1 MKNTNL
7 KRTKGCFRK
16 VDTRIMIGIQKANKL
31 AVDGPTRKQRVQLA
45 VILGSITTIG
55 PLSIDM
61 YLPALPA
68 LVSDLGTTAAL
79 VQLSLTF
86 FLLGLASGQLVAGP
100 LSDVY
105 GRRRPLLIGMFIYAI
120 SSLLCAF
127 SPSIGLLIVLRFI
140 QGLAGSVGVVISKA
154 AVRDLYSGSEL
165 TKFFSLL
172 MIVNGLGPILA
183 PVIGGQLLRVTTWQ
197 GIFLVLFAA
206 GVIFCLTILL
216 RLPETLPKE
225 RRSKSG
231 LKGTLLTF
239 KVLLGNRK
247 FMGYALSQGF
257 VTAAMFAYISG
268 SSFVLQNIFAVTP
281 QVYSLIFA
289 VNGLGIILTGQ
300 IAGRLAG
307 KVSETRLLLSGLMLC
322 TIGGVMLLLT
332 ILVGGGLIPIL
343 ICLFAVVSSVGIVG
357 ATSFSLAM
365 QDQGETAGSA
375 SALIGLLPLLLGSC
389 VAPLVGLG
397 GVESALPMAIVIA
410 CTGVLSILSYLLL
423 VRRGD
428 VN

>member
-1 MKNTNL
+1 
-7 KRTKGCFRK
+7 
-16 VDTRIMIGIQKANKL
+16 MIGIQNGNKL
-31 AVDGPTRKQRVQLA
+31 AADGPSRKQRLQLA

-61 YLPALPA
+61 YLPALPT
-68 LVSDLGTTAAL
+68 LVADFGTTAAF

-120 SSLLCAF
+120 SSVLCAF
-127 SPSIGLLIVLRFI
+127 SPSIGLLIGLRFI
-140 QGLAGSVGVVISKA
+140 QGLAGSVGVVVSRA

-206 GVIFCLTILL
+206 GIIFCLTILL

-239 KVLLGNRK
+239 RVLLGNRK

-257 VTAAMFAYISG
+257 VTASMFAYISG

-289 VNGLGIILTGQ
+289 VNGIGIIITGQ

-307 KVSETRLLLSGLMLC
+307 KVSETKLLLSGLLLC
-322 TIGGVMLLLT
+322 TMGGILLLLT
-332 ILVGGGLIPIL
+332 ILLGGGLIPIL

-375 SALIGLLPLLLGSC
+375 SALIGLIPLLLGSC

-397 GVESALPMAIVIA
+397 GVDSALPMAIVIA
-410 CTGVLSILSYLLL
+410 CTGILSILSYLLL
-423 VRRGD
+423 VRRGKASS
-428 VN
+428 

>member
-1 MKNTNL
+1 MQNT
-7 KRTKGCFRK
+7 
-16 VDTRIMIGIQKANKL
+16 NKL
-31 AVDGPTRKQRVQLA
+31 AVDGPSRKQRLQLA

-61 YLPALPA
+61 YLPALPT
-68 LVSDLGTTAAL
+68 LVDDFGTTAAL

-105 GRRRPLLIGMFIYAI
+105 GRRRPLLIGMFIYAV
-120 SSLLCAF
+120 SSVLCAF

-140 QGLAGSVGVVISKA
+140 QGLAGSVGVVVSRA

-206 GVIFCLTILL
+206 GIIFCLTILL

-257 VTAAMFAYISG
+257 VTASMFAYISG

-289 VNGLGIILTGQ
+289 VNGIGIIITGQ

-307 KVSETRLLLSGLMLC
+307 KVSETKLLLSGLLLC
-322 TIGGVMLLLT
+322 TMGGVLLLLT
-332 ILVGGGLIPIL
+332 ILIGGGLIPIL

-365 QDQGETAGSA
+365 QDQGEAAGSA
-375 SALIGLLPLLLGSC
+375 SALIGLIPLLLGSC

-397 GVESALPMAIVIA
+397 GVDSALPMAIVIA

-423 VRRGD
+423 VKRW
-428 VN
+428 NSNY

>member
-1 MKNTNL
+1 MQN
-7 KRTKGCFRK
+7 
-16 VDTRIMIGIQKANKL
+16 ANKL
-31 AVDGPTRKQRVQLA
+31 AVDGPSRKQRLQLA

-61 YLPALPA
+61 YLPALPT
-68 LVSDLGTTAAL
+68 LVDDFGTTAAL

-105 GRRRPLLIGMFIYAI
+105 GRRRPLLIGMFIYAV
-120 SSLLCAF
+120 SSVLCAF

-140 QGLAGSVGVVISKA
+140 QGLAGSVGVVVSRA

-206 GVIFCLTILL
+206 GIIFCLTILL

-257 VTAAMFAYISG
+257 VTASMFAYISG

-289 VNGLGIILTGQ
+289 VNGIGIIITGQ

-307 KVSETRLLLSGLMLC
+307 KVSETKLLLSGLLLC
-322 TIGGVMLLLT
+322 TMGGVLLLLT
-332 ILVGGGLIPIL
+332 ILIGGGLIPIL

-365 QDQGETAGSA
+365 QDQGEAAGSA
-375 SALIGLLPLLLGSC
+375 SALIGLIPLLLGSC

-397 GVESALPMAIVIA
+397 GVDSALPMAIVIA

-423 VRRGD
+423 VKRW
-428 VN
+428 NSNC

>member
-1 MKNTNL
+1 MQN
-7 KRTKGCFRK
+7 
-16 VDTRIMIGIQKANKL
+16 ANKL
-31 AVDGPTRKQRVQLA
+31 AADGPSRKQRLQLA

-61 YLPALPA
+61 YLPALPT
-68 LVSDLGTTAAL
+68 LVDDFGTTAAL

-105 GRRRPLLIGMFIYAI
+105 GRRRPLLIGMFIYAV
-120 SSLLCAF
+120 SSVLCAF

-140 QGLAGSVGVVISKA
+140 QGLAGSVGVVVSRA

-206 GVIFCLTILL
+206 GIIFCLTILL

-257 VTAAMFAYISG
+257 VTASMFAYISG

-289 VNGLGIILTGQ
+289 VNGIGIIITGQ

-307 KVSETRLLLSGLMLC
+307 KVSETKLLLSGLLLC
-322 TIGGVMLLLT
+322 TTGGVLLLLT

-365 QDQGETAGSA
+365 QDQGEAAGSA
-375 SALIGLLPLLLGSC
+375 SALIGLIPLLLGSC

-397 GVESALPMAIVIA
+397 GVDSALPMAIVIA

-423 VRRGD
+423 VRR
-428 VN
+428 VNSNS

>member
-1 MKNTNL
+1 
-7 KRTKGCFRK
+7 
-16 VDTRIMIGIQKANKL
+16 MIGIQNGNKL
-31 AVDGPTRKQRVQLA
+31 AADGPSRKQRLQLA

-61 YLPALPA
+61 YLPALPT
-68 LVSDLGTTAAL
+68 LVADFGTTAAL

-105 GRRRPLLIGMFIYAI
+105 GRRGPLLIGMFIYAV
-120 SSLLCAF
+120 SSVLCAF

-140 QGLAGSVGVVISKA
+140 QGLAGSVGVVVSRA

-206 GVIFCLTILL
+206 GIIFCLTILL

-239 KVLLGNRK
+239 RVLLGNRK

-257 VTAAMFAYISG
+257 VTASMFAYISG

-289 VNGLGIILTGQ
+289 VNGIGIIITGQ

-307 KVSETRLLLSGLMLC
+307 KVSETKLLLSGLLLC
-322 TIGGVMLLLT
+322 TMGGILLLLT
-332 ILVGGGLIPIL
+332 VLVGGGLIPIL

-375 SALIGLLPLLLGSC
+375 SALIGLIPLLLGSC

-397 GVESALPMAIVIA
+397 GVESALPMAIVMA
-410 CTGVLSILSYLLL
+410 CTGILSILSYVLL
-423 VRRGD
+423 VRRGKASS
-428 VN
+428 

>member
-1 MKNTNL
+1 
-7 KRTKGCFRK
+7 
-16 VDTRIMIGIQKANKL
+16 MIGIQKGNKL
-31 AVDGPTRKQRVQLA
+31 TADGPSRKQRLQLA

-61 YLPALPA
+61 YLPALPT
-68 LVSDLGTTAAL
+68 LVADFGTTAAL

-105 GRRRPLLIGMFIYAI
+105 GRRRPLLIGMFIYAV
-120 SSLLCAF
+120 SSVLCAF
-127 SPSIGLLIVLRFI
+127 SPSIGLLIGLRFI
-140 QGLAGSVGVVISKA
+140 QGLAGSVGVVVSRA

-206 GVIFCLTILL
+206 GIIFCLTILL

-239 KVLLGNRK
+239 RVLLGNRK

-257 VTAAMFAYISG
+257 VTASMFAYISG

-289 VNGLGIILTGQ
+289 MNGIGIIITGQ

-307 KVSETRLLLSGLMLC
+307 KVSETKLLLSGLLLC
-322 TIGGVMLLLT
+322 TMGGILLLLT

-375 SALIGLLPLLLGSC
+375 SALIGLIPLLLGSC

-410 CTGVLSILSYLLL
+410 WHVLEFSPFCLICCLLDGEKPAPSSLSL
-423 VRRGD
+423 
-428 VN
+428 

>member
-1 MKNTNL
+1 
-7 KRTKGCFRK
+7 
-16 VDTRIMIGIQKANKL
+16 MIGIQKGNKL
-31 AVDGPTRKQRVQLA
+31 TADGPSRKQRLQLA

-61 YLPALPA
+61 YLPALPT
-68 LVSDLGTTAAL
+68 LVADFGTTAAL

-105 GRRRPLLIGMFIYAI
+105 GRRRPLLIGMFIYAV
-120 SSLLCAF
+120 SSVLCAF
-127 SPSIGLLIVLRFI
+127 SPSIGLLIGLRFI
-140 QGLAGSVGVVISKA
+140 QGLAGSVGVVVSRA

-206 GVIFCLTILL
+206 GIIFCLTILL

-239 KVLLGNRK
+239 RVLLGNRK

-257 VTAAMFAYISG
+257 VTASMFAYISG

-289 VNGLGIILTGQ
+289 MNGIGIIITGQ

-307 KVSETRLLLSGLMLC
+307 KVSETKLLLSGLLLC
-322 TIGGVMLLLT
+322 TMGGILLLLT

-375 SALIGLLPLLLGSC
+375 SALIGLIPLLLGSC

-423 VRRGD
+423 VRRGKAST
-428 VN
+428 

>member
-1 MKNTNL
+1 
-7 KRTKGCFRK
+7 
-16 VDTRIMIGIQKANKL
+16 MIGIQKANKL

-239 KVLLGNRK
+239 KVLLGNRR

-268 SSFVLQNIFAVTP
+268 SSFVLQNIFAVSP

-307 KVSETRLLLSGLMLC
+307 KVSETRLLFSGLLLC
-322 TIGGVMLLLT
+322 TIGGVMLLIT
-332 ILVGGGLIPIL
+332 ILAGGGLIPIL

>member
-1 MKNTNL
+1 
-7 KRTKGCFRK
+7 
-16 VDTRIMIGIQKANKL
+16 MIGIQNGNKL
-31 AVDGPTRKQRVQLA
+31 AADGPSRKQRLQLA

-61 YLPALPA
+61 YLPALPT
-68 LVSDLGTTAAL
+68 LVADFGTTAAL

-105 GRRRPLLIGMFIYAI
+105 GRRRPLLIGMFIYAV
-120 SSLLCAF
+120 SSVLCAF

-140 QGLAGSVGVVISKA
+140 QGLAGSVGVVVSRA

-206 GVIFCLTILL
+206 GIIFCLTILL

-239 KVLLGNRK
+239 RVLLGNRN

-257 VTAAMFAYISG
+257 VTASMFAYISG

-289 VNGLGIILTGQ
+289 VNGIGIIITGQ

-307 KVSETRLLLSGLMLC
+307 KVSETKLLLSGLLLC
-322 TIGGVMLLLT
+322 TMGGILLLLT
-332 ILVGGGLIPIL
+332 VLVGGGLIPIL

-375 SALIGLLPLLLGSC
+375 SALIGLIPLLLGSC

-397 GVESALPMAIVIA
+397 GVESALPMAIVMA
-410 CTGVLSILSYLLL
+410 CTGILSILSYVLL
-423 VRRGD
+423 VRRGKASPSSLSL
-428 VN
+428 

>member
-1 MKNTNL
+1 
-7 KRTKGCFRK
+7 
-16 VDTRIMIGIQKANKL
+16 MIGIQNGNTL
-31 AVDGPTRKQRVQLA
+31 AADGPTRKQRLQLA

-61 YLPALPA
+61 YLPALPT
-68 LVSDLGTTAAL
+68 LVADFGTTAAL

-105 GRRRPLLIGMFIYAI
+105 GRRGPLLIGMFIYAV
-120 SSLLCAF
+120 SSVLCAF
-127 SPSIGLLIVLRFI
+127 SPSIGLLIGLRFI
-140 QGLAGSVGVVISKA
+140 QGLAGSVGVVVSRA

-206 GVIFCLTILL
+206 GIIFCLTILL

-231 LKGTLLTF
+231 MKGTLLTF
-239 KVLLGNRK
+239 RVLLGNRK

-257 VTAAMFAYISG
+257 VTASMFAYISG

-289 VNGLGIILTGQ
+289 VNGIGIIITGQ

-307 KVSETRLLLSGLMLC
+307 KVSETKLLLSGLLLC
-322 TIGGVMLLLT
+322 TMGGILLLLT
-332 ILVGGGLIPIL
+332 VLVGGGLIPIL

-375 SALIGLLPLLLGSC
+375 SALIGLIPLLLGSC

-397 GVESALPMAIVIA
+397 GVESALPMAIVMA
-410 CTGVLSILSYLLL
+410 CTGILSILSYVLL
-423 VRRGD
+423 VRRGKASS
-428 VN
+428 

>member
-1 MKNTNL
+1 MQN
-7 KRTKGCFRK
+7 
-16 VDTRIMIGIQKANKL
+16 ANKL
-31 AVDGPTRKQRVQLA
+31 AVDGPSRKQRLQLA

-68 LVSDLGTTAAL
+68 LVDDFGTTAAL

-105 GRRRPLLIGMFIYAI
+105 GRRRPLLIGMFIYAV
-120 SSLLCAF
+120 SSVLCAF

-140 QGLAGSVGVVISKA
+140 QGLAGSVGVVVSRA

-206 GVIFCLTILL
+206 GIIFCLTILL

-257 VTAAMFAYISG
+257 VTASMFAYISG

-289 VNGLGIILTGQ
+289 VNGIGIIITGQ

-307 KVSETRLLLSGLMLC
+307 KVSETKLLLSGLLLC
-322 TIGGVMLLLT
+322 TMGGVLLLLT
-332 ILVGGGLIPIL
+332 ILIGGGLIPIL

-365 QDQGETAGSA
+365 QDQGEAAGSA
-375 SALIGLLPLLLGSC
+375 SALIGLIPLLLGSC

-397 GVESALPMAIVIA
+397 GVDSALPMAIVIA

-423 VRRGD
+423 VKRG
-428 VN
+428 NSNC

>member
-1 MKNTNL
+1 
-7 KRTKGCFRK
+7 
-16 VDTRIMIGIQKANKL
+16 MIGMQNANKL
-31 AVDGPTRKQRVQLA
+31 AVDGPSRKQRLQLA

-61 YLPALPA
+61 YLPALPT
-68 LVSDLGTTAAL
+68 LVDDFGTTAAL

-105 GRRRPLLIGMFIYAI
+105 GRRRPLLIGMFIYAV
-120 SSLLCAF
+120 SSVLCAF

-140 QGLAGSVGVVISKA
+140 QGLAGSVGVVVSRA

-206 GVIFCLTILL
+206 GIIFCLTILL

-257 VTAAMFAYISG
+257 VTASMFAYISG

-289 VNGLGIILTGQ
+289 VNGIGIIITGQ

-307 KVSETRLLLSGLMLC
+307 KVSETKLLLSGLLLC
-322 TIGGVMLLLT
+322 TMGGVLLLLT
-332 ILVGGGLIPIL
+332 ILIGGGLIPIL

-365 QDQGETAGSA
+365 QDQGEAAGSA
-375 SALIGLLPLLLGSC
+375 SALIGLIPLLLGSC

-397 GVESALPMAIVIA
+397 GVDSALPMAIVIA

-423 VRRGD
+423 VKRG
-428 VN
+428 NSNC

>member
-1 MKNTNL
+1 MQN
-7 KRTKGCFRK
+7 
-16 VDTRIMIGIQKANKL
+16 ANKL
-31 AVDGPTRKQRVQLA
+31 AADGPSRKQRLQLA

-61 YLPALPA
+61 YLPALPT
-68 LVSDLGTTAAL
+68 LVDDFGTTAAL

-105 GRRRPLLIGMFIYAI
+105 GRRRPLLIGMFIYAV
-120 SSLLCAF
+120 SSVLCAF
-127 SPSIGLLIVLRFI
+127 SPSIGLLIILRFI
-140 QGLAGSVGVVISKA
+140 QGLAGSVGVVVSRA

-206 GVIFCLTILL
+206 GIIFCLTILL

-257 VTAAMFAYISG
+257 VTASMFAYISG

-289 VNGLGIILTGQ
+289 VNGIGIIITGQ

-307 KVSETRLLLSGLMLC
+307 KVSETKLLLSGLLLC
-322 TIGGVMLLLT
+322 TTGGVLLLLT

-365 QDQGETAGSA
+365 QDQGEAAGSA
-375 SALIGLLPLLLGSC
+375 SALIGLIPLLLGSC

-397 GVESALPMAIVIA
+397 GVDSALPMAIVIA

-423 VRRGD
+423 VRRE
-428 VN
+428 NSNS

>member
-1 MKNTNL
+1 MQN
-7 KRTKGCFRK
+7 G
-16 VDTRIMIGIQKANKL
+16 NKL
-31 AVDGPTRKQRVQLA
+31 AADGPSRKQRLQLA

-61 YLPALPA
+61 YLPALPT
-68 LVSDLGTTAAL
+68 LVADFGTTAAL

-105 GRRRPLLIGMFIYAI
+105 GRRGPLLIGMFIYAV
-120 SSLLCAF
+120 SSVLCAF

-140 QGLAGSVGVVISKA
+140 QGLAGSVGVVVSRA

-206 GVIFCLTILL
+206 GIIFCLTILL

-239 KVLLGNRK
+239 RVLLGNRK

-257 VTAAMFAYISG
+257 VTASMFAYISG

-289 VNGLGIILTGQ
+289 VNGIGIIITGQ

-307 KVSETRLLLSGLMLC
+307 KVSETKLLLSGLLLC
-322 TIGGVMLLLT
+322 TMGGILLLLT
-332 ILVGGGLIPIL
+332 VLVGGGLIPIL

-375 SALIGLLPLLLGSC
+375 SALIGLIPLLLGSC

-397 GVESALPMAIVIA
+397 GVESALPMAIVMA
-410 CTGVLSILSYLLL
+410 CTGILSILSYVLL
-423 VRRGD
+423 VRRGKASS
-428 VN
+428 

>member
-1 MKNTNL
+1 
-7 KRTKGCFRK
+7 
-16 VDTRIMIGIQKANKL
+16 MIGMQNANKL
-31 AVDGPTRKQRVQLA
+31 AVDGPSRKQRLQLA

-61 YLPALPA
+61 YLPALPT
-68 LVSDLGTTAAL
+68 LVDDFGTTAAL

-105 GRRRPLLIGMFIYAI
+105 GRRRPLLIGMFIYAV
-120 SSLLCAF
+120 SSVLCAF

-140 QGLAGSVGVVISKA
+140 QGLAGSVGVVVSRA

-206 GVIFCLTILL
+206 GIIFCLTILL

-257 VTAAMFAYISG
+257 VTASMFAYISG

-289 VNGLGIILTGQ
+289 VNGIGIIITGQ

-307 KVSETRLLLSGLMLC
+307 KVSETKLLLSGLLLC
-322 TIGGVMLLLT
+322 TMGGVLLLLT
-332 ILVGGGLIPIL
+332 ILMGGGLIPIL

-365 QDQGETAGSA
+365 QDQGEAAGSA
-375 SALIGLLPLLLGSC
+375 SALIGLIPLLLGSC

-397 GVESALPMAIVIA
+397 GVDSALPMAIVIA

-423 VRRGD
+423 VKRG
-428 VN
+428 NSNY

>member
-1 MKNTNL
+1 
-7 KRTKGCFRK
+7 
-16 VDTRIMIGIQKANKL
+16 
-31 AVDGPTRKQRVQLA
+31 
-45 VILGSITTIG
+45 
-55 PLSIDM
+55 
-61 YLPALPA
+61 
-68 LVSDLGTTAAL
+68 
-79 VQLSLTF
+79 
-86 FLLGLASGQLVAGP
+86 
-100 LSDVY
+100 
-105 GRRRPLLIGMFIYAI
+105 
-120 SSLLCAF
+120 
-127 SPSIGLLIVLRFI
+127 
-140 QGLAGSVGVVISKA
+140 VGVVVSRA

-206 GVIFCLTILL
+206 GIIFCLTILL

-257 VTAAMFAYISG
+257 VTASMFAYISG

-289 VNGLGIILTGQ
+289 VNGIGIIITGQ

-307 KVSETRLLLSGLMLC
+307 KVSETKLLLSGLLLC
-322 TIGGVMLLLT
+322 TMGGVLLLLT
-332 ILVGGGLIPIL
+332 ILIGGGLIPIL

-365 QDQGETAGSA
+365 QDQGEAAGSA
-375 SALIGLLPLLLGSC
+375 SALIGLIPLLLGSC

-397 GVESALPMAIVIA
+397 GVDSALPMAIVIA

-423 VRRGD
+423 VKRG
-428 VN
+428 NSNC

>member
-1 MKNTNL
+1 MQN
-7 KRTKGCFRK
+7 
-16 VDTRIMIGIQKANKL
+16 ANKL
-31 AVDGPTRKQRVQLA
+31 AADGPSRKQRLQLA

-61 YLPALPA
+61 YLPALPT
-68 LVSDLGTTAAL
+68 LVDDFGTTAAL

-105 GRRRPLLIGMFIYAI
+105 GRRRPLLIGMFIYAV
-120 SSLLCAF
+120 SSVLCAF

-140 QGLAGSVGVVISKA
+140 QGLAGSVGVVVSRA

-206 GVIFCLTILL
+206 GIIFCLTILL

-257 VTAAMFAYISG
+257 VTASMFAYISG

-289 VNGLGIILTGQ
+289 VNGIGIIITGQ

-307 KVSETRLLLSGLMLC
+307 KVSETKLLLSGLLLC
-322 TIGGVMLLLT
+322 TTGGVLLLLT

-365 QDQGETAGSA
+365 QDQGEAAGSA
-375 SALIGLLPLLLGSC
+375 SALIGLIPLLLGSC

-397 GVESALPMAIVIA
+397 GVDSALPMAIVIA

-423 VRRGD
+423 VKRG
-428 VN
+428 NSNS

>member
-1 MKNTNL
+1 MI
-7 KRTKGCFRK
+7 TKIDSK
-16 VDTRIMIGIQKANKL
+16 VLGAE
-31 AVDGPTRKQRVQLA
+31 GPSKKQRLQIA
-45 VILGSITTIG
+45 VILGAISAIG

-68 LVSDLGTTAAL
+68 LGADFGAGAAL

-100 LSDVY
+100 LSDVH
-105 GRRRPLLIGMFIYAI
+105 GRRTPLLIGMLVYAV

-127 SPSIGLLIVLRFI
+127 TPSIGLLVMLRFI
-140 QGLAGSVGVVISKA
+140 QGLAGSVGVVISRA

-197 GIFLVLFAA
+197 GVFMVLFAA
-206 GVIFCLTILL
+206 GLIFFVTILL

-225 RRSKSG
+225 RRLNSG
-231 LKGTLLTF
+231 IRGTLRTF
-239 KVLLGNRK
+239 AVLLGNGR

-257 VTAAMFAYISG
+257 VSAAMFAYISG
-268 SSFVLQNIFAVTP
+268 SSFVLQNIFGVSP
-281 QVYSLIFA
+281 QMYSVIFA
-289 VNGLGIILTGQ
+289 VNGLGIILSGQ

-307 KVSETRLLLSGLMLC
+307 RVGEQKFLASGLLLC
-322 TIGGVMLLLT
+322 TLGGVLLLLT
-332 ILVGGGLIPIL
+332 VLAGGGLLPIL
-343 ICLFAVVSSVGIVG
+343 LCLFAVVSSVGVVG
-357 ATSFSLAM
+357 TTSFSLAM
-365 QDQGETAGSA
+365 QDQGDSAGSA
-375 SALIGLLPLLLGSC
+375 SALLGLLPLLLGSC

-397 GVESALPMAIVIA
+397 GSETALPMAMVIA
-410 CTGVLSILSYLLL
+410 GAGVCSILSFLLL
-423 VRRGD
+423 CRQGSAK
-428 VN
+428 

>member
-1 MKNTNL
+1 M
-7 KRTKGCFRK
+7 GCFRK
-16 VDTRIMIGIQKANKL
+16 VDLRIMIGIGNTNKL
-31 AVDGPTRKQRVQLA
+31 GAGEPSRKQRLQLA
-45 VILGSITTIG
+45 VILGAITTIG
-55 PLSIDM
+55 PLSVDM
-61 YLPALPA
+61 YLPALPT
-68 LVSDLGTTAAL
+68 LVSDFGTTAAL

-105 GRRRPLLIGMFIYAI
+105 GRRGPLLIGMLIYAV

-127 SPSIGLLIVLRFI
+127 SPSIGLLIALRFI
-140 QGLAGSVGVVISKA
+140 QGLAGSVGVVVSRA

-165 TKFFSLL
+165 TRFFSLL
-172 MIVNGLGPILA
+172 MVVNGLGPILA
-183 PVIGGQLLRVTTWQ
+183 PIIGGQLLRVTNWQ

-206 GVIFCLTILL
+206 GIVFCLTIIL

-239 KVLLGNRK
+239 RDLLGNRK

-268 SSFVLQNIFAVTP
+268 SSFVLQNMFAVSP

-289 VNGLGIILTGQ
+289 VNGLGIIITGQ
-300 IAGRLAG
+300 LAGRLAG
-307 KVSETRLLLSGLMLC
+307 KVSETKLLLSGILLC
-322 TIGGVMLLLT
+322 TIGGLLLLLT
-332 ILVGGGLIPIL
+332 VLIGGGLIPIL
-343 ICLFAVVSSVGIVG
+343 ICLFLVVSSVGIVG

-365 QDQGETAGSA
+365 QDQGEAAGSA
-375 SALIGLLPLLLGSC
+375 SALIGLIPLLLGSC

-410 CTGVLSILSYLLL
+410 CTGVLSILSYQLLI
-423 VRRGD
+423 RRGKASA
-428 VN
+428 

>member
-1 MKNTNL
+1 
-7 KRTKGCFRK
+7 
-16 VDTRIMIGIQKANKL
+16 MIGIQNGNKL
-31 AVDGPTRKQRVQLA
+31 AADGPSRKQRLQLA

-61 YLPALPA
+61 YLPALPT
-68 LVSDLGTTAAL
+68 LVADFGTTAAL

-120 SSLLCAF
+120 SSVLCAF
-127 SPSIGLLIVLRFI
+127 SPSIGLLVALRFI
-140 QGLAGSVGVVISKA
+140 QGLAGSVGVVVSRA

-206 GVIFCLTILL
+206 GIIFCLTILL

-239 KVLLGNRK
+239 RVLLGNRK

-257 VTAAMFAYISG
+257 VMASMFAYISG

-289 VNGLGIILTGQ
+289 VNGIGIIITGQ

-307 KVSETRLLLSGLMLC
+307 KVSETKLLLSGLLLC
-322 TIGGVMLLLT
+322 TTGGLLLLLT

-365 QDQGETAGSA
+365 QDQGESAGSA
-375 SALIGLLPLLLGSC
+375 SALIGLIPLLLGSS

-410 CTGVLSILSYLLL
+410 CTGLLSILSYMLL
-423 VRRGD
+423 VRRGKASS
-428 VN
+428 

>member
-1 MKNTNL
+1 
-7 KRTKGCFRK
+7 
-16 VDTRIMIGIQKANKL
+16 MIGIQKANKL

-239 KVLLGNRK
+239 KVLLGNRR

-268 SSFVLQNIFAVTP
+268 SSFVLQNIFAVSP

-307 KVSETRLLLSGLMLC
+307 KVSETRLLFSGLMLC
-322 TIGGVMLLLT
+322 TIGGVMLLIT
-332 ILVGGGLIPIL
+332 ILAGGGLIPIL

>member
-1 MKNTNL
+1 
-7 KRTKGCFRK
+7 
-16 VDTRIMIGIQKANKL
+16 MIGIQNGNTL
-31 AVDGPTRKQRVQLA
+31 AADGPTRKQRLQLA

-61 YLPALPA
+61 YLPALPT
-68 LVSDLGTTAAL
+68 LVADFGTTAAL

-105 GRRRPLLIGMFIYAI
+105 GRRGPLLIGMFIYAV
-120 SSLLCAF
+120 SSVLCAF
-127 SPSIGLLIVLRFI
+127 SPSIGLLIGLRFI
-140 QGLAGSVGVVISKA
+140 QGLAGSVGVVVSRA

-206 GVIFCLTILL
+206 GIIFCLTILL

-231 LKGTLLTF
+231 MKGTLLTF
-239 KVLLGNRK
+239 RVLLGNGK

-257 VTAAMFAYISG
+257 VTASMCAYISG

-289 VNGLGIILTGQ
+289 VNGIGIIITGQ

-307 KVSETRLLLSGLMLC
+307 KVSETKLLLSGLLLC
-322 TIGGVMLLLT
+322 TMGGILLLLT
-332 ILVGGGLIPIL
+332 VLVGGGLIPIL

-375 SALIGLLPLLLGSC
+375 SALIGLIPLLLGSC

-397 GVESALPMAIVIA
+397 GVESALPMAIVMA
-410 CTGVLSILSYLLL
+410 CTGILSILSYVLL
-423 VRRGD
+423 VRRGKASS
-428 VN
+428 

>member
-1 MKNTNL
+1 
-7 KRTKGCFRK
+7 
-16 VDTRIMIGIQKANKL
+16 MIGIQKANRL
-31 AVDGPTRKQRVQLA
+31 AVDGPSRKQRVQLA

-68 LVSDLGTTAAL
+68 LVSDLGTTAAI

-105 GRRRPLLIGMFIYAI
+105 GRRRPLLIGMLIYAI

-206 GVIFCLTILL
+206 GVVFCLTILL

-307 KVSETRLLLSGLMLC
+307 KVSEAKLLFSGLSLC
-322 TIGGVMLLLT
+322 TIGGILLLLT

-375 SALIGLLPLLLGSC
+375 SALIGLLPLLLGGC

-410 CTGVLSILSYLLL
+410 CTGMLSILSYLLL
-423 VRRGD
+423 VRRS
-428 VN
+428 

>member
-1 MKNTNL
+1 
-7 KRTKGCFRK
+7 
-16 VDTRIMIGIQKANKL
+16 MIGIQKENKL

-268 SSFVLQNIFAVTP
+268 SSFVLQNIFAVSP

-307 KVSETRLLLSGLMLC
+307 KVSETRLLFSGLMLS
-322 TIGGVMLLLT
+322 TIGGVMLLIT
-332 ILVGGGLIPIL
+332 ILAGGGLIPIL

>member
-1 MKNTNL
+1 
-7 KRTKGCFRK
+7 
-16 VDTRIMIGIQKANKL
+16 MIGIQNGNTL
-31 AVDGPTRKQRVQLA
+31 AADGPTRKQRLQLA

-61 YLPALPA
+61 YLPALPT
-68 LVSDLGTTAAL
+68 LVADFGTTAAL

-105 GRRRPLLIGMFIYAI
+105 GRRGPLLIGMFIYAV
-120 SSLLCAF
+120 SSVLCAF

-140 QGLAGSVGVVISKA
+140 QGLAGSVGVVVSRA

-206 GVIFCLTILL
+206 GIIFCLTILL

-231 LKGTLLTF
+231 MKGTLLTF
-239 KVLLGNRK
+239 RVLLGNRK

-257 VTAAMFAYISG
+257 VTASMFAYISG

-289 VNGLGIILTGQ
+289 VNGIGIIITGQ

-307 KVSETRLLLSGLMLC
+307 KVSETKLLLSGLLLC
-322 TIGGVMLLLT
+322 TMGGILLLLT
-332 ILVGGGLIPIL
+332 VLVGGGLIPIL

-375 SALIGLLPLLLGSC
+375 SALIGLIPLLLGSC

-397 GVESALPMAIVIA
+397 GVESALPMAIVMA
-410 CTGVLSILSYLLL
+410 CTGILSILSYLLL
-423 VRRGD
+423 VRRGKASS
-428 VN
+428 

>member
-1 MKNTNL
+1 
-7 KRTKGCFRK
+7 
-16 VDTRIMIGIQKANKL
+16 MIGIQNGNKL
-31 AVDGPTRKQRVQLA
+31 AADGPSRKQRLQLA

-61 YLPALPA
+61 YLPALPT
-68 LVSDLGTTAAL
+68 LVADFGTTAAL

-105 GRRRPLLIGMFIYAI
+105 GRRRPLLIGMFIYAV
-120 SSLLCAF
+120 SSVLCAF
-127 SPSIGLLIVLRFI
+127 SPSIGLLIGLRFI
-140 QGLAGSVGVVISKA
+140 QGLAGSVGVVVSRA

-206 GVIFCLTILL
+206 GIIFCLTILL

-239 KVLLGNRK
+239 RVLLGNRK

-257 VTAAMFAYISG
+257 VTASMFAYISG

-289 VNGLGIILTGQ
+289 VNGIGIIITGQ

-307 KVSETRLLLSGLMLC
+307 KVSETKLLLSGLLLC
-322 TIGGVMLLLT
+322 TMGGILLLLT
-332 ILVGGGLIPIL
+332 ILVGGGLFPIL

-365 QDQGETAGSA
+365 QDQGEAAGSA
-375 SALIGLLPLLLGSC
+375 SALIGLIPLLLGSC

-410 CTGVLSILSYLLL
+410 STGMLSVLSYLLL
-423 VRRGD
+423 VRRG
-428 VN
+428 NASA

>member
-1 MKNTNL
+1 MQN
-7 KRTKGCFRK
+7 
-16 VDTRIMIGIQKANKL
+16 ANKL
-31 AVDGPTRKQRVQLA
+31 AVDGPSRKQRLQLA

-61 YLPALPA
+61 YLPALPT
-68 LVSDLGTTAAL
+68 LVDDFGTTAAL

-105 GRRRPLLIGMFIYAI
+105 GRRRPLLIGMFIYAV
-120 SSLLCAF
+120 SSVLCAF

-140 QGLAGSVGVVISKA
+140 QGLAGSVGVVVSRA

-206 GVIFCLTILL
+206 GIIFCLTILL

-257 VTAAMFAYISG
+257 VTASMFAYISG

-289 VNGLGIILTGQ
+289 VNGIGIIITGQ

-307 KVSETRLLLSGLMLC
+307 KVSETKLLLSGLLLC
-322 TIGGVMLLLT
+322 TMGGVLLLLT
-332 ILVGGGLIPIL
+332 ILMGGGLIPIL

-365 QDQGETAGSA
+365 QDQGEAAGSA
-375 SALIGLLPLLLGSC
+375 SALIGLIPLLLGSC

-397 GVESALPMAIVIA
+397 GVDSALPMAIVIA

-423 VRRGD
+423 VKRG
-428 VN
+428 NSNY

>member
-1 MKNTNL
+1 
-7 KRTKGCFRK
+7 
-16 VDTRIMIGIQKANKL
+16 MIGIQKGNTL
-31 AVDGPTRKQRVQLA
+31 AADGPTRKQRLQLA

-61 YLPALPA
+61 YLPALPT
-68 LVSDLGTTAAL
+68 LVADFGTTAAL

-105 GRRRPLLIGMFIYAI
+105 GRRGPLLIGMFIYAV
-120 SSLLCAF
+120 SSVLCAF
-127 SPSIGLLIVLRFI
+127 SPSIGLLIGLRFI
-140 QGLAGSVGVVISKA
+140 QGLAGSVGVVVSRA

-206 GVIFCLTILL
+206 GIIFCLTILL

-239 KVLLGNRK
+239 RVLLGNRK

-257 VTAAMFAYISG
+257 VTASMFAYISG

-289 VNGLGIILTGQ
+289 VNGIGIIITGQ

-307 KVSETRLLLSGLMLC
+307 KVSETKLLLSGLLLC
-322 TIGGVMLLLT
+322 TMGGILLLLT
-332 ILVGGGLIPIL
+332 VLVGGGLIPIL

-375 SALIGLLPLLLGSC
+375 SALIGLIPLLLGSC

-397 GVESALPMAIVIA
+397 GVESALPMAIVMA
-410 CTGVLSILSYLLL
+410 CTGILSILSYVLL
-423 VRRGD
+423 VRRGKASS
-428 VN
+428 

>member
-1 MKNTNL
+1 
-7 KRTKGCFRK
+7 
-16 VDTRIMIGIQKANKL
+16 MIGIQNANKL
-31 AVDGPTRKQRVQLA
+31 AVDGPSRKQRLQLA

-61 YLPALPA
+61 YLPALPT
-68 LVSDLGTTAAL
+68 LVDDFGTTTAL

-105 GRRRPLLIGMFIYAI
+105 GRRRPLLIGMFIYAV
-120 SSLLCAF
+120 SSVLCAF

-140 QGLAGSVGVVISKA
+140 QGLAGSVGVVVSRA

-206 GVIFCLTILL
+206 GIIFCLTILL

-257 VTAAMFAYISG
+257 VTTSMFAYISG

-281 QVYSLIFA
+281 QIYSLIFA
-289 VNGLGIILTGQ
+289 VNGIGIIITGQ

-307 KVSETRLLLSGLMLC
+307 KVSETKLLLSGLLLC
-322 TIGGVMLLLT
+322 TTGGVLLLLT

-365 QDQGETAGSA
+365 QDQGEAAGSA

-397 GVESALPMAIVIA
+397 GVDSALPMAIVIA
-410 CTGVLSILSYLLL
+410 CTGVLSILSYFLL
-423 VRRGD
+423 VRRG
-428 VN
+428 NSNS

>member
-1 MKNTNL
+1 
-7 KRTKGCFRK
+7 
-16 VDTRIMIGIQKANKL
+16 MIGIQKGNKL
-31 AVDGPTRKQRVQLA
+31 TADGPSRKQRLQLA

-61 YLPALPA
+61 YLPALPT
-68 LVSDLGTTAAL
+68 LVADFGTTAAL

-105 GRRRPLLIGMFIYAI
+105 GRRRPLLIGMFIYAV
-120 SSLLCAF
+120 SSVLCAF
-127 SPSIGLLIVLRFI
+127 SPSIGLLIGLRFI
-140 QGLAGSVGVVISKA
+140 QGLAGSVGVVVSRA

-206 GVIFCLTILL
+206 GIIICLTILL

-239 KVLLGNRK
+239 RVLLGNRK

-257 VTAAMFAYISG
+257 VTASMFAYISG

-289 VNGLGIILTGQ
+289 MNGLGIIITGQ

-307 KVSETRLLLSGLMLC
+307 KVSETKLLLSGLLLC
-322 TIGGVMLLLT
+322 TMGGILLLLT

-375 SALIGLLPLLLGSC
+375 SALIGLIPLLLGSC

-423 VRRGD
+423 VRRGKAST
-428 VN
+428 

>member
-1 MKNTNL
+1 
-7 KRTKGCFRK
+7 
-16 VDTRIMIGIQKANKL
+16 MIGIQNGNKL
-31 AVDGPTRKQRVQLA
+31 AADGPSRKQRLQLA

-61 YLPALPA
+61 YLPALPT
-68 LVSDLGTTAAL
+68 LVADFGTTAAL

-105 GRRRPLLIGMFIYAI
+105 GRRRPLLIGMFIYAV
-120 SSLLCAF
+120 SSVLCAF

-140 QGLAGSVGVVISKA
+140 QGLAGSVGVVVSRA

-206 GVIFCLTILL
+206 GIIFCLTILL

-239 KVLLGNRK
+239 RVLLGNRK

-257 VTAAMFAYISG
+257 VTASMFAYISG

-289 VNGLGIILTGQ
+289 VNGIGIIITGQ

-307 KVSETRLLLSGLMLC
+307 KVSETKLLLSGLLLC
-322 TIGGVMLLLT
+322 TMGGILLLLT
-332 ILVGGGLIPIL
+332 VLVVGGLIPIL

-375 SALIGLLPLLLGSC
+375 SALIGLIPLLLGSC

-397 GVESALPMAIVIA
+397 GVESALPMAIVMA
-410 CTGVLSILSYLLL
+410 CTGILSILSYVLL
-423 VRRGD
+423 VRRGKASPSSLSL
-428 VN
+428 